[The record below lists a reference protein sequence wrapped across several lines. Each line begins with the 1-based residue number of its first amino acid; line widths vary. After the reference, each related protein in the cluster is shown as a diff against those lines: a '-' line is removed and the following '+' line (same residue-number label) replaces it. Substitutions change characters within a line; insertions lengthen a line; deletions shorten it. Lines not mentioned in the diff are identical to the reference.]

1 MFSKD
6 QFVEFFNLVNKSG
19 SANQIDRIH
28 ARLEMPQFI
37 EAVGREKCDEM
48 WELIK
53 RGATPSTQYP
63 EEK

>member
-19 SANQIDRIH
+19 SPNQIDRIH

-37 EAVGREKCDEM
+37 EAVGKAKCDEM

-53 RGATPSTQYP
+53 SGVTPSTLDS
-63 EEK
+63 EIK